1 MFANPHIAAA
11 IAEQH
16 HRDLTSATEAF
27 RLART
32 ARDSHPARRRPGSW
46 QPWTLPALLKR
57 RSTAASG
64 ITPGQARH
72 VI

>member
-16 HRDLTSATEAF
+16 HRDLTAAAEAS

-32 ARDSHPARRRPGSW
+32 ARDSHPARRPRCW
-46 QPWTLPALLKR
+46 QPWTRPALLNR
-57 RSTAASG
+57 RSAAAASA
-64 ITPGQARH
+64 ITPDQASH
-72 VI
+72 AI